1 STRPSGCWD
10 SPRWS
15 TSTTVSGE
23 PWNSSGMAELN
34 GLKERITRRDYPIG
48 IVGAG
53 YVGLPLALTFAE
65 AGFPVTAFDVDPA
78 KVRRLNAGSTYIGSI
93 PDERIGGLVR
103 QGRLTAT
110 DDMRDLGK
118 PDAII
123 ACVPTPLNRYREPD
137 LQFVEKTTSAIAK
150 TLRPGQ

>member
-1 STRPSGCWD
+1 PSDCWD
-10 SPRWS
+10 SLLWS
-15 TSTTVSGE
+15 ISIMGCRE
-23 PWNSSGMAELN
+23 PWSFSGMVELN
-34 GLKERITRRDYPIG
+34 ALKDRVTRRDYGIG

-78 KVRRLNAGSTYIGSI
+78 KVRRLNAGSTYIRSI
-93 PDERIGGLVR
+93 SDERIGNLVR
-103 QGRLTAT
+103 QGRLVAT
-110 DDMRDLGK
+110 DDMSGLGK

-137 LQFVEKTTSAIAK
+137 LQFVESTTAAIAK
-150 TLRPGQ
+150 TLRPGQLV